1 IIIHIHGIKAKEL
14 ENLKLSLEEFELYMF
29 NLYLKAFKEIERR
42 IPNGNVMLFFISTR
56 NYAID
61 AIDNLQVNF
70 TSKEF
75 IQRAKLACYKAIK
88 RYKGNL
94 NIILN
99 AYY

>member
-1 IIIHIHGIKAKEL
+1 
-14 ENLKLSLEEFELYMF
+14 MF